1 MRMGMRR
8 AYLVSIIAGTIWVPL
23 ATLVIV
29 ALAGLAIGD
38 WALVLVPIVGLGLL
52 LVWHKLLCSVRCP
65 VCAFRLF
72 DHSRRGTGIFAT
84 GNPFV
89 VHRACPKCGHDLD
102 LDEIEYDDNDRA
114 IRRLPSERQQ
124 RVDSR

>member
-1 MRMGMRR
+1 MRR
-8 AYLVSIIAGTIWVPL
+8 AYIVSVVIGTILLPL
-23 ATLVIV
+23 STLGIV

-38 WALVLVPIVGLGLL
+38 WAWFLFPILGLVLLLGWL
-52 LVWHKLLCSVRCP
+52 KLLRSIRCP
-65 VCAFRLF
+65 VCTFRLY

-102 LDEIEYDDNDRA
+102 LGKIEYDDNNRA
-114 IRRLPSERQQ
+114 IRRLPPERQHH
-124 RVDSR
+124 VDVR